1 MGVHHPVVDLC
12 ATQGER
18 GLRSQGGPGLSTL
31 GRLTQVNSESEEYS
45 SVIEPPRR

>member
-18 GLRSQGGPGLSTL
+18 GSLQGRPGLSTL
-31 GRLTQVNSESEEYS
+31 GRLTQVNSDSEEYS